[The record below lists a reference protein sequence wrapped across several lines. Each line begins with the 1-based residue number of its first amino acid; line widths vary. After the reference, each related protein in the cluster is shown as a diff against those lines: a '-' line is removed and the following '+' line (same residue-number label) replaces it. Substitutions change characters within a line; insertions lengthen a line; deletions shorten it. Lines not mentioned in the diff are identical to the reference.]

1 MHPEERLRSLGL
13 TLPAP
18 PPPLAHYALAVRS
31 GRLLFLAGHAPLW
44 DGQFQFVGKVGREW
58 TIEPARFRS
67 KARNT
72 PFAGWPCVGGPWMT
86 IVGGTVVMR
95 DGTVEAGPGR

>member
-18 PPPLAHYALAVRS
+18 PPPLAHYALAVRAD
-31 GRLLFLAGHAPLW
+31 RLLFLAGHAPLW

-58 TIEPARFRS
+58 TLEQGCEAARLTGLNMLATVKDTLGDLGRV
-67 KARNT
+67 RL
-72 PFAGWPCVGGPWMT
+72 CVGPST
-86 IVGGTVVMR
+86 IERTS
-95 DGTVEAGPGR
+95 TLW